1 MKQILFFILLSF
13 TISAPTVNAATSR
26 VTPKAKSPTKA
37 KPAPAEPSHN
47 RHRELYVGAQLGDS
61 IVGGLLGITISNIYS
76 LEVRYDYADPVYQ
89 PNNTVNS
96 SSVGI
101 SGIAMFPLKV
111 KDLEPLFMFAKAGYE
126 RSKVESTTND
136 PGIPGFFP
144 PTTTIIITTRKRV
157 TVGAG
162 LEHDFNKNFSGRIG
176 VNFVGSDHSTYL
188 TAIYKF

>member
-1 MKQILFFILLSF
+1 MKQTLFFILLSF
-13 TISAPTVNAATSR
+13 TISVPAVNAATSR
-26 VTPKAKSPTKA
+26 VSPKAKSQIKT
-37 KPAPAEPSHN
+37 KPAPADSSHK
-47 RHRELYVGAQLGDS
+47 RRRGFYVGTQLGDS

-136 PGIPGFFP
+136 PGIPGLFP
-144 PTTTIIITTRKRV
+144 PSTTVVTSTRKRV

-162 LEHDFNKNFSGRIG
+162 LEHDFSNKFSGRIG

>member
-1 MKQILFFILLSF
+1 MKRILFLILLSF
-13 TISAPTVNAATSR
+13 AISAPAANAAKSR
-26 VTPKAKSPTKA
+26 PSTQAKSQIKTKPVSA
-37 KPAPAEPSHN
+37 DS
-47 RHRELYVGAQLGDS
+47 RHKRRSGLYVGAQLGDS

-96 SSVGI
+96 SSIGI

-111 KDLEPLFMFAKAGYE
+111 SDLEPLFMFAKAGYE

-144 PTTTIIITTRKRV
+144 PTTTIITSTRKRV
-157 TVGAG
+157 MIGAG
-162 LEHDFNKNFSGRIG
+162 FEHDFSKKFSGRIG

>member
-1 MKQILFFILLSF
+1 MKRILFFILLSF
-13 TISAPTVNAATSR
+13 IIAAPTANAATSR
-26 VTPKAKSPTKA
+26 VSPKTKLQAKAIPTPIDS
-37 KPAPAEPSHN
+37 SHKK
-47 RHRELYVGAQLGDS
+47 RRGFYFGAQLGDS
-61 IVGGLLGITISNIYS
+61 IVGGLMGITISNTYS

-96 SSVGI
+96 SSIGI
-101 SGIAMFPLKV
+101 SGLAMFPLQISEL
-111 KDLEPLFMFAKAGYE
+111 DPLFMFAKVGYE
-126 RSKVESTTND
+126 QNKVESTTND

-144 PTTTIIITTRKRV
+144 PTTTIITSTRKRV

-162 LEHDFNKNFSGRIG
+162 LEHDFNKKFSGRIG